1 MVGAPLPMP
10 VAHFWRT
17 HLRSRARLFATWLG
31 LEVGLGSGLGLA
43 LGLGL
48 GLGLGLMLG
57 WGWG

>member
-1 MVGAPLPMP
+1 MVGASLPVP

-31 LEVGLGSGLGLA
+31 LEVGLESGLGLA

-48 GLGLGLMLG
+48 G
-57 WGWG
+57 